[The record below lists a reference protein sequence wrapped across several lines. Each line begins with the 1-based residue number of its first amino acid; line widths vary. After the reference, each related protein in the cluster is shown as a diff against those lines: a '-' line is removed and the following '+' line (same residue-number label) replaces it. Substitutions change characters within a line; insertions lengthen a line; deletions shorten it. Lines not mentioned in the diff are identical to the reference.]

1 MSATTSSTLLFPA
14 ALISTRVL
22 KTLAPFMKPLIRI
35 LSTSTA
41 KFTVLLLLLSRR
53 VNSNSKVKG
62 ALSVIFG
69 MLLVGYALAKYHHR

>member
-1 MSATTSSTLLFPA
+1 MSAITSSTLLFPA

-22 KTLAPFMKPLIRI
+22 KILTPFMKPLIRI

-41 KFTVLLLLLSRR
+41 KFTVLLLLLSKR
-53 VNSNSKVKG
+53 VNSNSKVKA

-69 MLLVGYALAKYHHR
+69 MLIVGYALAKYHHR

>member
-1 MSATTSSTLLFPA
+1 MSAKTSSTILFPA
-14 ALISTRVL
+14 AIISTRVL
-22 KTLAPFMKPLIRI
+22 KTLTPFMKALTRI

-53 VNSNSKVKG
+53 VNSNSKVKA

-69 MLLVGYALAKYHHR
+69 MLIFGYALAKYHQR